1 MFFVETFII
10 IMDNNNSTTVI
21 YETPTTRSIKF
32 WILLFCQPFSILC
45 SVFVLYHMLSS
56 RTQRQ
61 LLANQIVIVML
72 VVSFLS
78 VTIDLSIT
86 IDFLHKGFSPI
97 QSTVFCLFWML
108 IDYVL
113 YAQGMLLMAWASIE
127 RHTLVF
133 SIHNL
138 RSKTQ
143 LILRHYFPIIF
154 CLIYPFLFYIY
165 TILFYPCKQIIDLK
179 LILCGSPCFKQSS
192 FMFNIYDMLIH
203 SVLPTLIT
211 ISSSLTLLIRVVRR
225 KRRLQGQMFS
235 WRKQYRMSIQLLTIA
250 CLYVLMNFPPF
261 AIIFIQVFILSKTFA
276 IYIYALFIFYLYYFL
291 TLFLPFVCLG
301 SVKDSRKK
309 MKRFIQQMGCYRLF
323 GTSRID
329 VILDQ
334 SINATI
340 GNELA
345 LMPTVYVN

>member
-1 MFFVETFII
+1 
-10 IMDNNNSTTVI
+10 
-21 YETPTTRSIKF
+21 
-32 WILLFCQPFSILC
+32 
-45 SVFVLYHMLSS
+45 
-56 RTQRQ
+56 
-61 LLANQIVIVML
+61 
-72 VVSFLS
+72 
-78 VTIDLSIT
+78 
-86 IDFLHKGFSPI
+86 
-97 QSTVFCLFWML
+97 
-108 IDYVL
+108 
-113 YAQGMLLMAWASIE
+113 
-127 RHTLVF
+127 
-133 SIHNL
+133 
-138 RSKTQ
+138 
-143 LILRHYFPIIF
+143 
-154 CLIYPFLFYIY
+154 
-165 TILFYPCKQIIDLK
+165 
-179 LILCGSPCFKQSS
+179 
-192 FMFNIYDMLIH
+192 MFNIYDMLIH

-211 ISSSLTLLIRVVRR
+211 ISSSLTLLIRVVRH

-250 CLYVLMNFPPF
+250 CLYILMNFPPF

-345 LMPTVYVN
+345 LMPTVYIN